1 MEPLNVAL
9 LVGGLA
15 LAVVGYL
22 RARGPWRRY
31 QALRAEDA
39 NVARYEAWRGGS
51 RPDGRTGASV
61 AMDVLRRQARAGALI
76 MGAGAVLVFLA
87 FFVDLGSA

>member
-1 MEPLNVAL
+1 MEPLNLAL
-9 LVGGLA
+9 LLAGLV
-15 LAVVGYL
+15 LAVAGYL

-39 NVARYEAWRGGS
+39 NIARYESWRGGP

-61 AMDVLRRQARAGALI
+61 AMAVLRRQARAGALV
-76 MGAGAVLVFLA
+76 MLAGAVLVVLA
-87 FFVDLGSA
+87 FFVDLRGA